1 MSKAAPSRS
10 RVDKRKRT
18 FCIVASRFN
27 AQYVDGLVDHATE
40 ELRALVPEATISLYR
55 VPGAF
60 EIPVVVREVASRQS
74 ADAIIAC
81 GVILQGETNHA
92 QNLSRSVTDALQRI
106 AIEHGIPVINAV
118 LSFDNEG
125 QARERCLETKINRGT
140 EAARAAV
147 EIANVL
153 ADLRIK
159 QRAVVSKR
167 RGTMGKRRRAREA
180 AIQYQGAAVSRPPR
194 DDG

>member
-1 MSKAAPSRS
+1 M
-10 RVDKRKRT
+10 
-18 FCIVASRFN
+18 
-27 AQYVDGLVDHATE
+27 Q
-40 ELRALVPEATISLYR
+40 ELRTLAPKATISILR
-55 VPGAF
+55 VPGSF
-60 EIPVVVREVASRQS
+60 EIPVVVRELAVHDS

-106 AIEHGIPVINAV
+106 AVEHSVPVINVV

-125 QARERCLETKINRGT
+125 QARARCLENKINRGT

-153 ADLRIK
+153 SDLR
-159 QRAVVSKR
+159 
-167 RGTMGKRRRAREA
+167 GN
-180 AIQYQGAAVSRPPR
+180 
-194 DDG
+194 

>member
-1 MSKAAPSRS
+1 MSTSAPSPPRFAK
-10 RVDKRKRT
+10 VKRT
-18 FCIVASRFN
+18 FCIVATRFN

-40 ELRALVPEATISLYR
+40 ELHTLAPEATISLQR

-74 ADAIIAC
+74 ADAVIAC

-106 AIEHGIPVINAV
+106 AVEHGVPVINVV
-118 LSFDNEG
+118 LSFDNEA
-125 QARERCLETKINRGT
+125 QARARCLENKINRGT

-153 ADLRIK
+153 SELRNK
-159 QRAVVSKR
+159 
-167 RGTMGKRRRAREA
+167 
-180 AIQYQGAAVSRPPR
+180 QGAAVSKPPR